1 MTAAAALS
9 SSRGL
14 LGYELCIGSGLP
26 AENGRPNATVS
37 GIVCLAFSVELAI
50 KSLLMS
56 AAQPAHGHRLDALFY
71 ELPQADQQAIM
82 AEIGMEPQVLQE
94 QLTVAANAFVE
105 WRYIYESPGRHS
117 INAAF
122 LVAFSMASIAIAQR
136 HVSAKR
142 KRVAR

>member
-1 MTAAAALS
+1 
-9 SSRGL
+9 
-14 LGYELCIGSGLP
+14 
-26 AENGRPNATVS
+26 
-37 GIVCLAFSVELAI
+37 
-50 KSLLMS
+50 MS
-56 AAQPAHGHRLDALFY
+56 AAQPAHGHRLDELFY

-117 INAAF
+117 INAAV

-136 HVSAKR
+136 HVNAKR